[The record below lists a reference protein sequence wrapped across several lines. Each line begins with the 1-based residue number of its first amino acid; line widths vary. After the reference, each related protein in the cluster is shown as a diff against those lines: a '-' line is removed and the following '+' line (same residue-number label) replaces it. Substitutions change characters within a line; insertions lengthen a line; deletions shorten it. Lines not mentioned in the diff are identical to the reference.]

1 MYYKLFNYIWY
12 IYIYIAESCVDSIF
26 AGLLLGRNSFD
37 FSILPSTKT
46 RREKKAL
53 NYLMGESSI

>member
-1 MYYKLFNYIWY
+1 MYYIFLTIYDT
-12 IYIYIAESCVDSIF
+12 YIYIAESCVDSIF

>member
-1 MYYKLFNYIWY
+1 MLNIHIYM
-12 IYIYIAESCVDSIF
+12 IYIYIAESCVDSMF
-26 AGLLLGRNSFD
+26 PGRLLGRNSFD

-46 RREKKAL
+46 RLEKKAL